1 MKIGRRGFL
10 KYSGGGLA
18 GISLASPLAY
28 SACGVSSQGN
38 DDQVLFIGDE
48 IAVAETT
55 SGKVRGYI
63 LRDVYYF
70 LGIPYG
76 ADTSGVNRFMPP
88 RKPEPWTDVFP
99 AIWWGNAAPQLIEG
113 IYSGENRY
121 RAFRHHAN
129 FDDISENC
137 LSVNVF
143 TPGYNDGKK
152 RPVLVWMHGGSWNYG
167 ISIEHDGVNG
177 ENLARHGDIVFCS
190 INHRLG
196 PMGFSDLSA
205 AGDERFAASGNA
217 GALDLVAALEWVHD
231 NIENFGGDPGNVTI
245 IGQSGGG
252 GKIITT
258 LGMPSAKGLFH
269 KAVALSPASMEFRDR
284 EMKMKVGE
292 YILREAGLKPGQAD
306 GLQQL
311 GWRDYYAVALRA
323 AEKYIKDSGIQS
335 VTPVQIFQP
344 QVDGNFIPQH
354 PVNPVASPYGADI
367 PLILSSTTNEN
378 SNAFRDSSLENISFE
393 GVKDEMAK
401 VYGDKAGEI
410 VDAYARAFP
419 DRKPVEIWSMANRFR
434 QGSVVIADAK
444 SKQAAPVYLAWFGWH
459 PPLFDNRMRAFHCI
473 DQCFWFYNTDVMLT
487 HTGGGARP
495 RALSE
500 KMANSLLRF
509 MNTGDPNG
517 GGLPEWPAYTSAKG
531 EMMFLD
537 DVPQVQFDPDREA
550 RKTLPPY
557 FL

>member
-18 GISLASPLAY
+18 GISLASPMVYA
-28 SACGVSSQGN
+28 SCDGKAGVN
-38 DDQVLFIGDE
+38 DNQVLFIGDK

-76 ADTSGVNRFMPP
+76 ADTSGANRFMPP
-88 RKPEPWTDVFP
+88 QKPEPWNDIFP

-196 PMGFSDLSA
+196 PLGFSDLSA
-205 AGDERFAASGNA
+205 AGGEKFAASGNA

-258 LGMPSAKGLFH
+258 LGMPAAKGLFH
-269 KAVALSPASMEFRDR
+269 KAIALSPASMELRDK

-292 YILREAGLKPGQAD
+292 YILREAGLKAGQAD
-306 GLQQL
+306 GLQKL
-311 GWRDYYAVALRA
+311 TWREYYAVALRLL
-323 AEKYIKDSGIQS
+323 KNTSQIQ
-335 VTPVQIFQP
+335 
-344 QVDGNFIPQH
+344 
-354 PVNPVASPYGADI
+354 
-367 PLILSSTTNEN
+367 E
-378 SNAFRDSSLENISFE
+378 
-393 GVKDEMAK
+393 
-401 VYGDKAGEI
+401 
-410 VDAYARAFP
+410 
-419 DRKPVEIWSMANRFR
+419 
-434 QGSVVIADAK
+434 
-444 SKQAAPVYLAWFGWH
+444 
-459 PPLFDNRMRAFHCI
+459 
-473 DQCFWFYNTDVMLT
+473 
-487 HTGGGARP
+487 
-495 RALSE
+495 
-500 KMANSLLRF
+500 
-509 MNTGDPNG
+509 
-517 GGLPEWPAYTSAKG
+517 
-531 EMMFLD
+531 
-537 DVPQVQFDPDREA
+537 
-550 RKTLPPY
+550 
-557 FL
+557 